1 MTDDTTAM
9 AKIDAE
15 LAVLRAD
22 LVAGLQKGAGAL
34 AHIDA
39 SMDASAGR
47 LKKWFETFKP
57 GPSEPRPG
65 QK

>member
-1 MTDDTTAM
+1 MTDHTTAM

-15 LAVLRAD
+15 LAALRAD
-22 LVAGLQKGAGAL
+22 LVAGLNKGADAL
-34 AHIDA
+34 AHVDA
-39 SMDASAGR
+39 ALDASAGR
-47 LKKWFETFKP
+47 LKTWFSTFKP